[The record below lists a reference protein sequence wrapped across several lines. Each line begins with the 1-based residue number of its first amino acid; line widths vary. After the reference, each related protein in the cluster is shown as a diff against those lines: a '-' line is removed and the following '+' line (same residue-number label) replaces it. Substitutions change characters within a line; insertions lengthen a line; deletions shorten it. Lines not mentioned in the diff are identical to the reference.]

1 MNAEIIAVGSELL
14 LGQITNT
21 NARYISSQLAEL
33 GINVYYHTVVGDNAD
48 RLNQAIKLAES
59 RADLI
64 VFSGGLAPR
73 KDDLTKETIA
83 KHIGRDLVMDNTA
96 LVSIEAFFQRVNRP
110 MTENNKKQAL
120 VLDGCQVL
128 LNNHGMAP
136 GMFYSHGK
144 HVYILLPG
152 PPKEME
158 PMFQLEAK
166 PILARWLNQEK
177 VILSH
182 VLRFYGIGEAEL
194 ETQIMDLLEAQTN
207 PTIAPLASDGEVTLR
222 ITAKTSTEGEALQLI
237 RETEQLLLSRV
248 GDYLYGYNDDSL
260 ASSAAKLL
268 IEQGL
273 TISAAE
279 SLTAG
284 LFQSELAAIPGVS
297 KTLVGGM
304 VTYTADAKVN
314 QLGLERS
321 LIDQF
326 GVVSAECATDMAKR
340 VKLMFGSDIGV
351 ALTGAAGPS
360 SHDNQPAGTVWIAIV
375 LPNDKV
381 YTHQLLLSDM
391 RNTNRLRA
399 VKKTLHY
406 LIQLLSTKSS
416 QNFILGA

>member
-33 GINVYYHTVVGDNAD
+33 GVNVYYHTVVGDNAE
-48 RLNQAIKLAES
+48 RLEQAIELAES

-64 VFSGGLAPR
+64 IFSGGLGPT

-83 KHIGRDLVMDNTA
+83 RHLGTELVMDQTA
-96 LVSIEAFFQRVNRP
+96 MLSIEAFFQRVNRP

-120 VLDGCQVL
+120 VLDGCKVL
-128 LNNHGMAP
+128 ENKNGMAP
-136 GMFYSHGK
+136 GMLYSHGN
-144 HVYILLPG
+144 HTYILLPG

-166 PILARWLNQEK
+166 PLLATLLNHGDIIVSQ
-177 VILSH
+177 

-194 ETQIMDLLEAQTN
+194 ETKIMDLLETQTN

-222 ITAKTSTEGEALQLI
+222 ITAKTTTEEEAQRLI
-237 RETEQLLLSRV
+237 HETQQLLLSRV

-260 ASSAAKLL
+260 ASSTTKLL

-284 LFQSELAAIPGVS
+284 LFQSELAAIPGVGS
-297 KTLVGGM
+297 TLLGGM
-304 VTYTADAKVN
+304 VTYAVDAKVN
-314 QLGLERS
+314 QLGVSRE
-321 LIDQF
+321 IIEQY
-326 GVVSAECATDMAKR
+326 GVVSAECATAMATQ
-340 VKLMFGSDIGV
+340 VKTMFKSDIGV
-351 ALTGAAGPS
+351 ALTGVAGPLELE
-360 SHDNQPAGTVWIAIV
+360 NKPAGTVWIAII
-375 LPNDKV
+375 LPNDEV
-381 YTHQLLLSDM
+381 VTHELHLSDM

-399 VKKTLHY
+399 VKRTLHY
-406 LIQLLSTKSS
+406 LIQLLTRNKS
-416 QNFILGA
+416 L

>member
-21 NARYISSQLAEL
+21 NERYISSQLAEL
-33 GINVYYHTVVGDNAD
+33 GINVFYHTVVGDNAD
-48 RLNQAIKLAES
+48 RLKQAIELAES

-64 VFSGGLAPR
+64 VFSGGLGPT

-83 KHIGRDLVMDNTA
+83 RHLGTDLVMDQTA
-96 LVSIEAFFQRVNRP
+96 LESIEAFFQRFNRP

-120 VLDGCQVL
+120 VLDGCEVL
-128 LNNHGMAP
+128 ANHNGMAP
-136 GMFYSHGK
+136 GMFYSHEN

-158 PMFQLEAK
+158 PMFQFEAK
-166 PILARWLNQEK
+166 PVLAKWLNQGE

-194 ETQIMDLLEAQTN
+194 ETKIMDLLEAQTN

-222 ITAKTSTEGEALQLI
+222 ITAKTSTEADALRMIQ
-237 RETEQLLLSRV
+237 ETERLLLSRV

-268 IEQGL
+268 MELDL
-273 TISAAE
+273 TIAAAE

-297 KTLVGGM
+297 KTLIGGM
-304 VTYTADAKVN
+304 VTYTADSKVV
-314 QLGLERS
+314 QLGVDRK

-326 GVVSAECATDMAKR
+326 GVVSEECATAMAKR
-340 VKLMFGSDIGV
+340 VKIMFGSNIGV
-351 ALTGAAGPS
+351 ALTGAAGPGG
-360 SHDNQPAGTVWIAIV
+360 HDNQSAGSVWIAIV
-375 LPNDKV
+375 LPDNRV
-381 YTHQLLLSDM
+381 VTHQLHLSGM

-399 VKKTLHY
+399 VKRTMHS
-406 LIQLLSTKSS
+406 LIQLLSLK
-416 QNFILGA
+416 N